1 MPTEEKGLTSE
12 QAEKKLREFGH
23 NVLPEKPPPSDIA
36 IFFSQLKNPLVYI
49 LVVAGIVTFLLNHL
63 SDTAIISFAVI
74 VNTILGFF
82 QERRASKALYA
93 LKKLIHPEAHVIRN
107 GETITIDASKVV
119 PEDIVVLTQGDK
131 IPADGKLIEVNRF
144 FVSEA
149 ILTGESVPVAK
160 EEKDKVFM
168 GTIVTAGQ
176 AKMMVEVTGA
186 GTEIGKIA
194 KSIQEPSQDTPLRK
208 QLKILSK
215 QLSFL
220 VLGLIIFV
228 FVVGLLAGREIV
240 DLFTTSV
247 ALAVSS
253 IPEGLLV
260 GLTVVLAIGMQKILK
275 RKGLVRNLVS
285 AETLGGVTII
295 CVDKTGT
302 LTEGKMAV
310 VDVIGKEIDIAKQMA
325 IANDLDDPIL
335 IAGWEW
341 AGKKLKNAKEQKKE
355 HPRIESFPFS
365 SKDRF
370 FATLNNWGSE
380 GNMIFVNGAPEFLME
395 WSKLNKKQKDEI
407 KKKID
412 ELSSQGKRLLG
423 LARKKVGS
431 SHKKLRIKDV
441 KENLEWVGLL
451 SFSDPVRPGI
461 RAAFEK
467 TRSAGVKL
475 LVITGDYPQ
484 TAMSIMD
491 QLNIVCD
498 EGCVVLGDRVAKLK
512 VSQLAKILAKGD
524 AKLFARTKPEH
535 KLKIVEAL
543 KKNGEVV
550 AMMGDGVND
559 APALKKADIG
569 IVVGGA
575 TDVAKETADLVL
587 LDSSFATIVEAIE
600 EGRGIFDNIRKII
613 LYLMSDAFEEIIAVL
628 GTLILGLPLAVSAAQ
643 VLWINLV
650 SDGFPDLALT
660 VDPKLP
666 GIMQKPPRSPEEP
679 IVTPWMKEII
689 GLVSLTGGLV
699 ALGLFVH
706 FYKTTGD
713 LSLARSVAFAT
724 LGVNSLVYVYS
735 VRTLTEPF
743 WKEGF
748 FVNEWLNLAVLG
760 GFAFQVLP
768 FLIKPARAFLGIE
781 PLSITQWLMVFS
793 ASVLMFIIIEVTK
806 IFFRK
811 KSKWSRG

>member
-12 QAEKKLREFGH
+12 QAETKLREFGH

-119 PEDIVVLTQGDK
+119 PEDIVV
-131 IPADGKLIEVNRF
+131 
-144 FVSEA
+144 
-149 ILTGESVPVAK
+149 VPVAK

-484 TAMSIMD
+484 T
-491 QLNIVCD
+491 
-498 EGCVVLGDRVAKLK
+498 
-512 VSQLAKILAKGD
+512 
-524 AKLFARTKPEH
+524 
-535 KLKIVEAL
+535 
-543 KKNGEVV
+543 
-550 AMMGDGVND
+550 
-559 APALKKADIG
+559 
-569 IVVGGA
+569 
-575 TDVAKETADLVL
+575 
-587 LDSSFATIVEAIE
+587 
-600 EGRGIFDNIRKII
+600 
-613 LYLMSDAFEEIIAVL
+613 
-628 GTLILGLPLAVSAAQ
+628 
-643 VLWINLV
+643 
-650 SDGFPDLALT
+650 
-660 VDPKLP
+660 
-666 GIMQKPPRSPEEP
+666 
-679 IVTPWMKEII
+679 
-689 GLVSLTGGLV
+689 
-699 ALGLFVH
+699 
-706 FYKTTGD
+706 
-713 LSLARSVAFAT
+713 
-724 LGVNSLVYVYS
+724 
-735 VRTLTEPF
+735 
-743 WKEGF
+743 
-748 FVNEWLNLAVLG
+748 
-760 GFAFQVLP
+760 
-768 FLIKPARAFLGIE
+768 
-781 PLSITQWLMVFS
+781 
-793 ASVLMFIIIEVTK
+793 
-806 IFFRK
+806 
-811 KSKWSRG
+811 